1 MTNQDQVSTA
11 AAQCVRKHIRFG
23 WWSLLT
29 FVALGILLESLL
41 AWKVTWYLG
50 TLGEDYENI
59 RRLMWR
65 LAHAHGTLLS
75 LVHLLFAMTVHVV
88 PGTVEQKGA
97 RFASPCFI
105 GASFLLPGG
114 FFLGGI
120 FAFEEHADPG
130 VGVFLVPVGALLMV
144 IAVLLTATGLT
155 RASRQSGQAGSS

>member
-1 MTNQDQVSTA
+1 MNQDQSLA
-11 AAQCVRKHIRFG
+11 ARCVQRHIRFG

-41 AWKVTWYLG
+41 AYKVTWY
-50 TLGEDYENI
+50 LGEDYENI

-75 LVHLLFAMTVHVV
+75 LVHLLFAMTVHLL
-88 PGTVEQKGA
+88 PATISQRGA

-120 FAFEEHADPG
+120 FTFEQHADPG
-130 VGVFLVPVGALLMV
+130 MGIFLVPVGALLMV
-144 IAVLLTATGLT
+144 VAVLLTALGVTK
-155 RASRQSGQAGSS
+155 ASGSQGRAGS

>member
-1 MTNQDQVSTA
+1 MNQDQSLA
-11 AAQCVRKHIRFG
+11 ARCVQRHIRFG

-41 AWKVTWYLG
+41 AYKVTWY
-50 TLGEDYENI
+50 LGEDYENI

-75 LVHLLFAMTVHVV
+75 LVHLLFAMTVHLL
-88 PGTVEQKGA
+88 PATISQRGA

-105 GASFLLPGG
+105 AASFLLPGG

-120 FAFEEHADPG
+120 FTFEQHADPG
-130 VGVFLVPVGALLMV
+130 LGIFLVPVGALLMV
-144 IAVLLTATGLT
+144 VAVSLTALGVTK
-155 RASRQSGQAGSS
+155 ASGSQGRAGS

>member
-65 LAHAHGTLLS
+65 LS

-88 PGTVEQKGA
+88 PGTVQQKGA

-144 IAVLLTATGLT
+144 IAVFLTATGLT
-155 RASRQSGQAGSS
+155 RASRQSGQAESS

>member
-1 MTNQDQVSTA
+1 MQ
-11 AAQCVRKHIRFG
+11 RHIRFG

-41 AWKVTWYLG
+41 AYKVTWY
-50 TLGEDYENI
+50 LGEDYENI

-75 LVHLLFAMTVHVV
+75 LVHLLFAMTVHLL
-88 PGTVEQKGA
+88 PATISQRGA

-120 FAFEEHADPG
+120 FTFEQHADPG
-130 VGVFLVPVGALLMV
+130 MGIFLVPVGALLMV
-144 IAVLLTATGLT
+144 VAVLLTALGVTK
-155 RASRQSGQAGSS
+155 ASGSQGRAGS

>member
-1 MTNQDQVSTA
+1 MNQDQSLA
-11 AAQCVRKHIRFG
+11 ARCVQRHIRFG

-41 AWKVTWYLG
+41 AYKVTWY
-50 TLGEDYENI
+50 LGEDYENI

-75 LVHLLFAMTVHVV
+75 LVHLLFAMTVHLL
-88 PGTVEQKGA
+88 PATISQRGA

-120 FAFEEHADPG
+120 FTFEQHADPG
-130 VGVFLVPVGALLMV
+130 LGIFLVPVGALLMV
-144 IAVLLTATGLT
+144 VAVSLTALGVTK
-155 RASRQSGQAGSS
+155 ASGSQGSVGS